1 MRAMRIEL
9 VIDELVLHGLDPR
22 HRHAIG
28 DAVQRELARQL
39 ASQSVE
45 HPWTPMSAD
54 AIDAGTLRLA
64 AGVSPALVGQRIAQ
78 SVMAAVSLPPETSSS
93 PSGVRRNQR
102 EAGTP

>member
-39 ASQSVE
+39 ASQPRG
-45 HPWTPMSAD
+45 HRWTAMSAD
-54 AIDAGTLRLA
+54 TVDAGTLRLA
-64 AGVSPALVGQRIAQ
+64 AGSAPALVGERIAQ
-78 SVMAAVSLPPETSSS
+78 SVMAAVSRPPDT
-93 PSGVRRNQR
+93 PSAPGGARRSGP
-102 EAGTP
+102 EARTP

>member
-1 MRAMRIEL
+1 MRTMRIEL

-39 ASQSVE
+39 ATQAVE
-45 HPWTPMSAD
+45 HPWTAMSTD
-54 AIDAGTLRLA
+54 AIDAGTLRLE
-64 AGVSPALVGQRIAQ
+64 AGLPPALVGQRIAQ
-78 SVMAAVSLPPETSSS
+78 SVMAAVSLPRETSPGPGGQRS
-93 PSGVRRNQR
+93 QR

>member
-39 ASQSVE
+39 ATGAVAHS
-45 HPWTPMSAD
+45 WTPRSAD
-54 AIDAGTLRLA
+54 AIDAGTLRIA
-64 AGVSPALVGQRIAQ
+64 AGLSPALVGQRIAQ
-78 SVMAAVSLPPETSSS
+78 SVFAAVSLPRETSSG
-93 PSGVRRNQR
+93 PGGRQPGQR

>member
-39 ASQSVE
+39 ASRAIE
-45 HPWTPMSAD
+45 HSWTAMSAD
-54 AIDAGTLRLA
+54 AIDAGSLRLA
-64 AGVSPALVGQRIAQ
+64 AGLSPALVGQRIAQ
-78 SVMAAVSLPPETSSS
+78 SVMAVVSLPPETA
-93 PSGVRRNQR
+93 SGPGGGRRSQQ
-102 EAGTP
+102 EARTP